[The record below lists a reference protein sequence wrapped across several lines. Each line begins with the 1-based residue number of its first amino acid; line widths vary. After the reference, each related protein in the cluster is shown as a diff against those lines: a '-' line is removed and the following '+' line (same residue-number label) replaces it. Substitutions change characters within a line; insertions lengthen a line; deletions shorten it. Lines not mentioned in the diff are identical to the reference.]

1 MSDTQ
6 SLIACPH
13 CKKSFPASQAFS
25 HQIDEAKERAVAE
38 VKKEFEEKQSDEVT
52 NLKKLLK
59 DKEAKADEMREREL
73 KLLEEKEKIEEEKKE
88 IELKVKRQ
96 MDEERQ
102 RIKERAQNEVEEAHR
117 LKDLEKEKKIQEQAK
132 ALEEMQRKLQ
142 QGSQQTQGE
151 VLEEHL
157 EQTLRAMFVFD
168 SIEPVPKGIRGADI
182 IQVVQNRHGNVAG
195 KIIWESKRTKAWSN
209 EWVTKLKSDKRS
221 VKADLAVLVSDVL
234 PNNMKNFGSHEGIW
248 VSDYQS
254 IIGIATVLRSMLLE
268 VAIAKSGSG
277 ITTERKDMLFDYI
290 QGIEFRNRVEAIS
303 EAFKSRREEIEIEK
317 KWFTKKWA
325 REEKTIT
332 SLLTNNESLKGEL
345 ESITGSK
352 MDESNQLELLDS
364 GEEQNEA

>member
-1 MSDTQ
+1 MNDDR
-6 SLIACPH
+6 SLIVCPH
-13 CKKSFPASQAFS
+13 CKKSFPPSQAFS

-38 VKKEFEEKQSDEVT
+38 AKKEFEEKQSEEVK

-59 DKEAKADEMREREL
+59 DKKAKADEMREREL
-73 KLLEEKEKIEEEKKE
+73 KLLKEKEEIEEEKKE

-102 RIKERAQNEVEEAHR
+102 RIKEKTQKELEESHR
-117 LKDLEKEKKIQEQAK
+117 LRDLEKDRKIQEQAK
-132 ALEEMQRKLQ
+132 ALDEMQRKLQ

-157 EQTLRAMFVFD
+157 EQTLRTVFMFD
-168 SIEPVPKGIRGADI
+168 KIEPVPKGIRGADI
-182 IQVVQNRHGNVAG
+182 IQIVQNRHGNVAG

-209 EWVTKLKSDKRS
+209 GWIAKLKSDKRS
-221 VKADLAVLVSDVL
+221 VKADLAVLVSDML
-234 PNNMKNFGSHEGIW
+234 PGNIKSFGNHEGVW

-254 IIGIATVLRSMLLE
+254 IVGMATVLRLMLLE
-268 VAIAKSGSG
+268 VAIAKSSSS
-277 ITTERKDMLFDYI
+277 ITAERKDMLFEYI
-290 QGIEFRNRVEAIS
+290 QGVEFRNRVEAIS

-332 SLLTNNESLKGEL
+332 ALLTNNESLKGEL

-352 MDESNQLELLDS
+352 TDESDQLELSDS
-364 GEEQNEA
+364 IKEE